1 MAAIDLTQT
10 NEYPHTVRTQL
21 SGTPNTQ
28 QEYILPAACTQ
39 VQIIAEVNSMRVI
52 TQGGTDAAVISTEA
66 FLEVPAGSLYF
77 HDIARA
83 RGAHSIWIASGTAST
98 VISLQ
103 VGARD

>member
-1 MAAIDLTQT
+1 
-10 NEYPHTVRTQL
+10 
-21 SGTPNTQ
+21 
-28 QEYILPAACTQ
+28 
-39 VQIIAEVNSMRVI
+39 
-52 TQGGTDAAVISTEA
+52 